1 MQMQYL
7 PRSIPYLTNLHVCFL
22 PRPFRGREKKKFV
35 RIPLVHFHFTLDRRI
50 ASNDPAVFQSVAPPL
65 PLLRNECVSDALQPT
80 TVVAPSGDNGSLRG
94 QGLGR
99 CALATYGINVTAQLR
114 GVEFQHKD
122 QFSVHR
128 TAKTLFLG
136 CVNPPRLRP
145 RITQPRKSIFS
156 DLYKGNAW
164 VSQLYQGPGYLLNTW
179 GWACV

>member
-1 MQMQYL
+1 MSASFL
-7 PRSIPYLTNLHVCFL
+7 VLSEGGKKEVC
-22 PRPFRGREKKKFV
+22 PNPVG
-35 RIPLVHFHFTLDRRI
+35 
-50 ASNDPAVFQSVAPPL
+50 PL
-65 PLLRNECVSDALQPT
+65 PLHSRSQDCVKRSRCLSERCSSSALRNECVSDALQPT

-99 CALATYGINVTAQLR
+99 CALATYGINVTVQLR
-114 GVEFQHKD
+114 GVEFQNKD

-145 RITQPRKSIFS
+145 RITQPRKSIFA

-164 VSQLYQGPGYLLNTW
+164 VSQLYKGPGYLLNTW